1 MLGSLILPLLA
12 VADPFA
18 DNQEQ
23 LDCKIRKVC
32 SRDIWFKTRGQ
43 QYGVGRDT
51 REGEEQDALYEGDKG
66 DIKNEKDKGRD
77 FGLDDFP
84 SVVFGSNIISAS
96 PPVVVGQSNAPECA
110 KCGN

>member
-1 MLGSLILPLLA
+1 MHCRTQGLGGCEHTPLLA

-23 LDCKIRKVC
+23 LNSKIRKVC

-51 REGEEQDALYEGDKG
+51 REGEEQDALYEGDEG
-66 DIKNEKDKGRD
+66 GIKNEKDKGRD

-84 SVVFGSNIISAS
+84 ITRL
-96 PPVVVGQSNAPECA
+96 AP
-110 KCGN
+110 